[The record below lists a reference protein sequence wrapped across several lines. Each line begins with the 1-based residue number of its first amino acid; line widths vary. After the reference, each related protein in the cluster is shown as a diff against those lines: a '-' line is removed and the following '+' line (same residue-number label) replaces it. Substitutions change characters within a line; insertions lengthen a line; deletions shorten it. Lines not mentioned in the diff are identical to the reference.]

1 MLLDLPYLGKIL
13 SLSCAIIWATAVI
26 LFKKSGETV
35 HPLGLNLFKNL
46 LGLVLFLP
54 TFMVLGER
62 LIVGAPLKDYLLL
75 MASGVIGIGLA
86 DTLFFKSL
94 NLLGAGLSAIV
105 NCLYSPFIIGLA
117 VLFLSEGMSGLQL
130 FGVFLIITAVFTVSQ
145 LKEKTHISR
154 HDLILGIL
162 LGVLA
167 MALMAIGI
175 VMIKPLL
182 DRSPLLWVIEV
193 RLLAGCGIL
202 GIILWFYPGRQRI
215 MASVLSV
222 RNWRYMLPGSFVG
235 AYLALVVWMGGM
247 KYTEMSIASALNQTS
262 NIFVFILAA
271 IFLKEPVNF
280 QRTAG
285 IILAIVGVVMV
296 AFFR

>member
-75 MASGVIGIGLA
+75 LASGVIGIGLA